1 MVNLKTLH
9 ISSLAYI
16 MPAFVSLKL
25 NCTGS
30 MLWSNFLG
38 RLMLIC
44 IGTMLLFWPSACVF
58 SSVIWLS
65 FGVFGL
71 LACSTQVV
79 LAQSE
84 YCRFR
89 ASEWLPENQAK
100 WPNFHMLLLCGKFMV
115 IVLLAVRSNC
125 EFCFLPNTI
134 SLLLSLNS
142 QDTWKNVFVTFATN
156 NGCDFLFWKKR
167 QSHTSFSPLHDKV
180 FFTINLL
187 LALLIKKQPL
197 LGLC

>member
-1 MVNLKTLH
+1 MFNHNRNKITIWSIVSILLLMVNLKTLH
-9 ISSLAYI
+9 VSCLAY

-30 MLWSNFLG
+30 MLHSNFLG
-38 RLMLIC
+38 MMMLIC

-65 FGVFGL
+65 FSVFGL

-115 IVLLAVRSNC
+115 IVLSAVRSNC
-125 EFCFLPNTI
+125 EFCFLPSTI

-142 QDTWKNVFVTFATN
+142 QDTWKNAFLPLVTK
-156 NGCDFLFWKKR
+156 NGCEFLLRRKM
-167 QSHTSFSPLHDKV
+167 
-180 FFTINLL
+180 
-187 LALLIKKQPL
+187 
-197 LGLC
+197 

>member
-9 ISSLAYI
+9 VSSHAY
-16 MPAFVSLKL
+16 MPAFVSPKL

-30 MLWSNFLG
+30 MLRSNFLG
-38 RLMLIC
+38 MMMLIC
-44 IGTMLLFWPSACVF
+44 IGTMFLFWPSACVF
-58 SSVIWLS
+58 SSVIWVS
-65 FGVFGL
+65 FSVFGL

-89 ASEWLPENQAK
+89 ASEWLPESQAK

-134 SLLLSLNS
+134 SLSLSLNS
-142 QDTWKNVFVTFATN
+142 QDTWKNAFLPFVT
-156 NGCDFLFWKKR
+156 R
-167 QSHTSFSPLHDKV
+167 MVVV
-180 FFTINLL
+180 FFSWKRCNLVLSVPPCTIRFLYH
-187 LALLIKKQPL
+187 KSF
-197 LGLC
+197 C

>member
-1 MVNLKTLH
+1 MVNFKTLH
-9 ISSLAYI
+9 VSSLAY
-16 MPAFVSLKL
+16 MPALVSLKL
-25 NCTGS
+25 NCTCS
-30 MLWSNFLG
+30 MLCSNFLG
-38 RLMLIC
+38 MMMLIC

-65 FGVFGL
+65 FSVFGL
-71 LACSTQVV
+71 FSCSTQVV

-125 EFCFLPNTI
+125 EFFSFPTP
-134 SLLLSLNS
+134 
-142 QDTWKNVFVTFATN
+142 
-156 NGCDFLFWKKR
+156 
-167 QSHTSFSPLHDKV
+167 SHSHCLWTLKIHEKMLFSPL
-180 FFTINLL
+180 LL
-187 LALLIKKQPL
+187 RMVVIFRSGKRWSLILSFSSHCMIRFSLP
-197 LGLC
+197 